1 MNDDGSTSEAPRTV
15 KASTFKAQCLRL
27 MDEVAES
34 GMELVITKHGRPVS
48 RLVPYKTLSK
58 LVFGRNRENIHVI
71 GDIVSPMPAEWFH
84 KPSDTEQDLF

>member
-1 MNDDGSTSEAPRTV
+1 MKGDGNTEGMPRTV

-34 GMELVITKHGRPVS
+34 GEELVITKHGRPVS
-48 RLVPYKTLSK
+48 RLVPYNTVSK
-58 LVFGRNRENIHVI
+58 LAFGRNRENIHVI

-84 KPSDTEQDLF
+84 KPSDADQDLF